1 MRVLGAGLMV
11 NSLAYR
17 AGAELTNSKVR
28 LKRASF
34 VVDRYAHMT

>member
-1 MRVLGAGLMV
+1 MLVLGAGLMV

-17 AGAELTNSKVR
+17 VRAELTNSKER

-34 VVDRYAHMT
+34 VVDRYAHMI